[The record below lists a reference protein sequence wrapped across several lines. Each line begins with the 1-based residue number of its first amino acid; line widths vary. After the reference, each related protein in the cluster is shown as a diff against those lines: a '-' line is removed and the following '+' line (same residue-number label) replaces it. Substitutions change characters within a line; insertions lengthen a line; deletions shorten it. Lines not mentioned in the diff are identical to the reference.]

1 MSTMRLG
8 TPEKTGGGAD
18 DSLYDLYG
26 VVHHQGA
33 MAGGHYVASLKSET
47 DGKWRLFNDAQIFEV
62 NERDVVDSS
71 AYILF
76 YIRRDVKSATLDEFW
91 DTTVREGQGMSQDE
105 MEKLMKQRE
114 KCTIS

>member
-1 MSTMRLG
+1 M
-8 TPEKTGGGAD
+8 
-18 DSLYDLYG
+18 
-26 VVHHQGA
+26 
-33 MAGGHYVASLKSET
+33 ASLKSET